1 VASIALFVTPSLLS
15 AASKSMYATM
25 AGIALSLT
33 VIGLSFGAVILT
45 GDVWGTVPIA
55 IAGITYGVNL
65 HLVTTILPT
74 FLGLGGLYKN
84 LNYGKIGATIVGL
97 ISGAWVALITAAH
110 TNLDLVFMMLANGA
124 FVLAAM
130 IIIVKILY
138 SRQSV

>member
-1 VASIALFVTPSLLS
+1 
-15 AASKSMYATM
+15 M
-25 AGIALSLT
+25 
-33 VIGLSFGAVILT
+33 T

-74 FLGLGGLYKN
+74 FLGLGGLNKN
-84 LNYGKIGATIVGL
+84 LNYGKIGATIGGL
-97 ISGAWVALITAAH
+97 ISGAWVVLITAAH
-110 TNLDLVFMMLANGA
+110 TNLDLAFMMLAIGA

-130 IIIVKILY
+130 IMSVKILY